1 VSVLPGNGDGT
12 FRTAID
18 YAVGSRPQALAFGD
32 FNGDG
37 KLDLATANN
46 TGSSASVLMGTGDGT
61 FGPATTYGLARVGQN
76 NQLNQAVGITAA
88 DLNGDGALDFAV
100 CTEQSSSSVLSST
113 TVACPDPA
121 TEPGPRPEVSAT
133 RPTSHRARPWVPG
146 R

>member
-1 VSVLPGNGDGT
+1 MAAGDFDGDGKTDLATASYGSWVSVLLGSATGLEPEVRYPVDSGP
-12 FRTAID
+12 FAIV
-18 YAVGSRPQALAFGD
+18 ARD

-100 CTEQSSSSVLSST
+100 CTEQSSSSVFVFYNRCL
-113 TVACPDPA
+113 P
-121 TEPGPRPEVSAT
+121 
-133 RPTSHRARPWVPG
+133 
-146 R
+146 